1 MTKQKNKTPISSNN
15 MKKIPVRHNFE
26 YQEFI
31 LWISLPKELR
41 KPNTQEE
48 LSKLFG
54 VGPDTLSEWK
64 KRTGFFEAVANQ
76 RKSWTKEKTSDV
88 IYALYKRIIE
98 TGSAAEAKLWFQIID
113 GYSERLMTFV
123 EKENPL
129 TKLTD
134 AELAEFIKK
143 QKDRFNKKD

>member
-1 MTKQKNKTPISSNN
+1 MKQK
-15 MKKIPVRHNFE
+15 PVRHNFE

-41 KPNTQEE
+41 EPNTQAE
-48 LSKLFG
+48 LSKNFG

-64 KRTGFFEAVANQ
+64 KRADFWSAVTKQ

-88 IYALYKRIIE
+88 IYSLYKRIIE
-98 TGSAAEAKLWFQIID
+98 MGSAAEVKLWFQLMED
-113 GYSERLMTFV
+113 WSERLMTFV

-143 QKDRFNKKD
+143 QKARFNKTN